1 MFEPAVLKW
10 AREKR
15 GMPAP
20 LVAAKLAESWKHIT
34 LDTLQNWESGSEEP
48 TPSQVKKLAE
58 IYRRPL
64 AVFFLAHH
72 PEENPLPPDRRTM
85 WRGANKALSSDALLV
100 IRRAR
105 RIQELADELD
115 EALGAPRRF
124 KYSKHTITENPAA
137 LAATVR
143 EDMGVSL
150 DDQMNFRRYSDF
162 FEYLRMKIEGTGVIT
177 LKSGGPNSFSKE
189 DARAFSFTDR
199 QPYVILVNNKDT
211 EGAKTFSLLHE
222 FCHVL
227 VREAGICDNFSTFNG
242 SRGRVDGLEV
252 FCNEF
257 AAQFLVPDKALLEH
271 RVMRG
276 QETVSPTHLESV
288 VKPLASAFKVSRFVI
303 LRRLL
308 SLGLI
313 TTGVYKGKAEEWEN
327 ENPPVKSGGRSV
339 PAQAAIAGNGIS
351 FSSLVIEAY
360 RHEKVSYATASD
372 YLGVKTKHLP
382 EIEKRLHAHGR

>member
-10 AREKR
+10 ARESR
-15 GMPAP
+15 GMRAE
-20 LVAAKLAESWKHIT
+20 LVAEKLAESWKHIT

-64 AVFFLAHH
+64 AVFFLARH
-72 PEENPLPPDRRTM
+72 PEENPLPPDRRTLQL
-85 WRGANKALSSDALLV
+85 GGNKAFSPDALLI

-105 RIQELADELD
+105 RIQELTDELD
-115 EALGAPRRF
+115 EALSAPRRF
-124 KYSKHTITENPAA
+124 KYSKHAITENPAT

-143 EDMGVSL
+143 EDMNVSL
-150 DDQMNFRRYSDF
+150 DDQMNFRKYSEF
-162 FEYLRMKIEGTGVIT
+162 FEFLRMKIEATGVIT
-177 LKSGGPNSFSKE
+177 LKSGGHNSFAKE

-227 VREAGICDNFSTFNG
+227 VGEAGICDNFVTFNG

-257 AAQFLVPDKALLEH
+257 AAQFLVPDKPLLEH
-271 RVMRG
+271 DVIRG
-276 QETVSPTHLESV
+276 QEYVSPKQLESV
-288 VKPLASAFKVSRFVI
+288 VRPLALAFKVGRFVI

-308 SLGLI
+308 TLGLI
-313 TTGVYKGKAEEWEN
+313 TAGVYTSKAKEWEN
-327 ENPPVKSGGRSV
+327 EIRPAKSGGRSV
-339 PAQAAIAGNGIS
+339 PAQAAISSNGIS
-351 FSSLVIEAY
+351 FSSLVLEAY
-360 RHEKVSYATASD
+360 RHEKVAYSTASD
-372 YLGVKTKHLP
+372 YLGVKTKYLP
-382 EIEKRLHAHGR
+382 EIEKRLQTHAR